1 MMRTITTAGVAL
13 LLTTAAGIAQQ
24 GPGPARGS
32 GAGNDPAMA
41 QRQAE
46 CQRKADEKGLVG
58 QSRREERR
66 TFMQGCVHG
75 Q

>member
-1 MMRTITTAGVAL
+1 MTKTIIATCAAL
-13 LLTTAAGIAQQ
+13 LLAAAGAQAQQ

-32 GAGNDPAMA
+32 GAGQTPAME
-41 QRQAE
+41 QKQAE
-46 CQRKADEKGLVG
+46 CQRQADEKGLTG
-58 QSRREERR
+58 PNRRTERR